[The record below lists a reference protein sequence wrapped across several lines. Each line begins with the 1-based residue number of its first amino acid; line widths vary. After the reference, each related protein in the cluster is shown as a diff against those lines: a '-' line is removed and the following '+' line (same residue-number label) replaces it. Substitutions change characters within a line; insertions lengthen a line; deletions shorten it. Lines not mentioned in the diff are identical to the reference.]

1 MNRNWPLTQTVC
13 TPPVA
18 SAATGQRYFCL
29 WLLVAALGLQAG
41 CREQIEGP
49 DPQSVAA
56 QSPQDDLDEALQ
68 YINSLD
74 DFDQEQVVDLTVYHL
89 NRWIAPKSADDQW
102 NRSSLIDGLPR
113 RLRDI
118 RFVGSVQERK
128 FLYVDVGHIHQCS
141 WLRDISNWVNRTAK
155 SPHLEIWNEFIPESI
170 SSQQQEKLLLAAK
183 LFDWTIRNVQL
194 DPLLDPAQE
203 NLDNS
208 WNLAYEGTV
217 GPGYTLTPQETIL
230 YGHGDA
236 WQRARLFI
244 LLARQQRIEVVML
257 AIQQTPNGQPTP
269 WLPAVMLNDQ
279 LYLFDP
285 QLGLPLLTQNGQLA
299 TMEQL
304 KEDPE
309 ILTRLVSKAGRPYRV
324 QPDDLQRLIGL
335 VDASPFALSQR
346 MLMLQK
352 QLTGGQQMVLT
363 VSPDRIG
370 KQLRD
375 KHAINTTKLWNV
387 PLETLLYADGRER
400 SRQAT
405 DSAVPTETRYQ
416 MQEEL
421 FRTDLRSPLVIA
433 RQRYVHGQFDSQSA
447 EKGQSET
454 PGAKPLLMSARMSE
468 KEIAGI
474 KTAVNLQEALQ
485 LQQFPEESSSQWQ
498 QRLADAQLY
507 YSAIKQYASYWL
519 GIIQL
524 EQGKYEV
531 AISWLQRTVDEG
543 SDNPFF
549 QGAHYNLGRC
559 YEALGQQEKANQM
572 YQFADSPQHRGNQLR
587 SQLTSR
593 TKASE
598 PAKTDQDPAP

>member
-1 MNRNWPLTQTVC
+1 MKLNWRLNQTVS
-13 TPPVA
+13 TSTVA
-18 SAATGQRYFCL
+18 SSATAQRYCCF
-29 WLLVAALGLQAG
+29 WLLIAALSFPAG
-41 CREQIEGP
+41 CRKQIEGP
-49 DPQSVAA
+49 DPQSVAL

-74 DFDQEQVVDLTVYHL
+74 DFDQEQVVDLTVYYL
-89 NRWIAPKSADDQW
+89 NRWIAPQSADDQW

-118 RFVGSVQERK
+118 RFVGTVQEKK
-128 FLYVDVGHIHQCS
+128 FLYVDVDHIHQCS
-141 WLRDISNWVNRTAK
+141 WLRDISNWVNRTAET
-155 SPHLEIWNEFIPESI
+155 PHLEISKQFIPDSI
-170 SSQQQEKLLLAAK
+170 NSQQREKLLLAVK

-194 DPLLDPAQE
+194 DPLPDPSQE
-203 NLDNS
+203 NLDHS
-208 WNLAYEGTV
+208 WNLAYEGTI
-217 GPGYTLTPQETIL
+217 GPGYTLTPRETIL

-257 AIQQTPNGQPTP
+257 AIQHSSTGQPIP

-299 TMEQL
+299 TMQQL
-304 KEDPE
+304 REDPE
-309 ILTRLVSKAGRPYRV
+309 ILTRLASATEQPYRV
-324 QPDDLQRLIGL
+324 QPDDLQRVIGL

-363 VSPDRIG
+363 VIPDRVG

-375 KHAINTTKLWNV
+375 KHGINTTKLWNV

-400 SRQAT
+400 SKQTT
-405 DSAVPTETRYQ
+405 DPPVPTESRYR
-416 MQEEL
+416 MQEQL
-421 FRTDLRSPLVIA
+421 FRLDLRSPLTIA

-454 PGAKPLLMSARMSE
+454 PGAKPLLMSARLSE
-468 KEIAGI
+468 KEIAAI
-474 KTAVNLQEALQ
+474 KTAANLQEALQ
-485 LQQFPEESSSQWQ
+485 LQQHPEESASQWQ
-498 QRLADAQLY
+498 QRLTNAQQEY
-507 YSAIKQYASYWL
+507 GAIKQYASYWL
-519 GIIQL
+519 GVIQL
-524 EQGKYEV
+524 EQGNYEV
-531 AISWLQRTVDEG
+531 AISWLQRTLDDG

-559 YEALGQQEKANQM
+559 YEALGQHSEAKQM
-572 YQFADSPQHRGNQLR
+572 YQFADSPQLRGNQLR
-587 SQLTSR
+587 SQQAIV
-593 TKASE
+593 TKVSE
-598 PAKTDQDPAP
+598 PTNPDPAP